1 MSALSDA
8 KTALKAPAT
17 GLTWLQLAAATV
29 FVIVV
34 AFMWRQV
41 THFIMGEI

>member
-1 MSALSDA
+1 MSTLDDA
-8 KTALKAPAT
+8 KAALKAPAQ

-34 AFMWRQV
+34 AFAWRQV

>member
-1 MSALSDA
+1 MSVLDDA
-8 KTALKAPAT
+8 RATLKAPAT
-17 GLTWLQLAAATV
+17 GLSWLQLAAAVV